1 MKTMP
6 IKRIFTID
14 FAVHLLRFA
23 WATKGYLLTP
33 VVLLACAQLCLNMQ
47 DSIIGPAM
55 KLPVKNGTDT
65 LLLLLLM
72 SSLMILCGI
81 LLLIGMLLGLWRVA
95 VIFRTY
101 LNSRPGDSALAL
113 GNNLGEARATLN
125 KKKSRLCLLLLE
137 ISLLQIPALL
147 IFIGSTVLFL
157 FAQFHT
163 LIEQHSGVAIAQE
176 IVVLLEK
183 QIPAAILVAAASGIF
198 LNNFTICGIALSV
211 LLDRPNWKVLWH
223 SLLLTFQSLPLMTLI
238 FLIVFIAGTFIE
250 TPDIINLALNHQK
263 IPGYSEPVW
272 ILFGRT
278 IWKAAV
284 DVFLWPIS
292 IGVLLETIRERALA
306 GGVAEAAVSADVI
319 VFDPTLTP
327 EQRTECKDFSAAQ
340 SLNEAIGDKE
350 ASGEVIGEKS
360 TPNSQEGEESNEK
373 SASATELKISDDTED
388 EKEPISVPF
397 ETASSENL
405 PASGTPNEPI
415 SVPENKALSSE
426 MENSDQSIEPISDD
440 KNPPATPD

>member
-1 MKTMP
+1 
-6 IKRIFTID
+6 
-14 FAVHLLRFA
+14 
-23 WATKGYLLTP
+23 
-33 VVLLACAQLCLNMQ
+33 
-47 DSIIGPAM
+47 
-55 KLPVKNGTDT
+55 
-65 LLLLLLM
+65 M
-72 SSLMILCGI
+72 S
-81 LLLIGMLLGLWRVA
+81 
-95 VIFRTY
+95 
-101 LNSRPGDSALAL
+101 L
-113 GNNLGEARATLN
+113 GNNLGEARATLD
-125 KKKSRLCLLLLE
+125 KKKGRLCLLLLE

-163 LIEQHSGVAIAQE
+163 LIEQHSGIAIAQE

-183 QIPAAILVAAASGIF
+183 QIPTAILVAAASGIF

-223 SLLLTFQSLPLMTLI
+223 SLLLTFQSLPLMTFIAL
-238 FLIVFIAGTFIE
+238 LVFIAGTFIE

-306 GGVAEAAVSADVI
+306 GGLAEAAVSNDVI
-319 VFDPTLTP
+319 VFDPALTP
-327 EQRTECKDFSAAQ
+327 EQRTEGKDFSATQ
-340 SLNEAIGDKE
+340 SLNEAIENKE

-373 SASATELKISDDTED
+373 LASATELEISHDIEH
-388 EKEPISVPF
+388 ENKPISVPV
-397 ETASSENL
+397 ETASSKTL
-405 PASGTPNEPI
+405 PDSGKPNEPI
-415 SVPENKALSSE
+415 SVPENKTLLSE
-426 MENSDQSIEPISDD
+426 MENSDQFIEPISDD
-440 KNPPATPD
+440 FNPPATPD